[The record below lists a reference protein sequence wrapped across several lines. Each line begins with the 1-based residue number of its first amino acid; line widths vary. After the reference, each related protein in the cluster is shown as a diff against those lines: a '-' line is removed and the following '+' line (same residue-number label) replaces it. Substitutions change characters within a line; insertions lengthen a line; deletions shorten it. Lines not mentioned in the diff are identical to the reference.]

1 MSGQKLRFQAGFN
14 GFDCPTQNTTVNGT
28 IDEPTGF
35 DMSVVLLGEKST
47 ITLSQDSTQLSIF
60 DLDDLRCSAHAF
72 RNQSFVSTTTASTTF
87 TTAASTMFTT
97 AASTLS
103 TGTSTTSP
111 AKPNWPGSYDI
122 NIQCDRTVCCCLS
135 DRLEMT
141 RQPGN
146 MLRLQSNLV
155 GVNCP
160 PNPAFLGQITEPITF
175 DMNINIVNDPI
186 IVRLSPDSQIVT
198 IINLANPK
206 CSGGAMRSKA
216 TATYSNNLW
225 MMMMICFVAAAKSVL

>member
-1 MSGQKLRFQAGFN
+1 MTKLSGQKLRFLASFN
-14 GFDCPTQNTTVNGT
+14 GFRCPTQNTTVDGI

-35 DMSVVLLGEKST
+35 DMSIVLLGEKST
-47 ITLSQDSTQLSIF
+47 VTLNPDSTQLAIF
-60 DLDDLRCSAHAF
+60 DLDDLRCSAHAY
-72 RNQSFVSTTTASTTF
+72 RNQSFVSTTAAPTTLTTATTATSTLTTSRNTAS
-87 TTAASTMFTT
+87 A
-97 AASTLS
+97 
-103 TGTSTTSP
+103 

-122 NIQCDRTVCCCLS
+122 NTQCDRTACCCLS

-160 PNPAFLGQITEPITF
+160 STPAFLGQITEPITF
-175 DMNINIVNDPI
+175 DMSIKIVNDSN
-186 IVRLSPDSQIVT
+186 IVRLSPDSQGVS

-206 CSGGAMRSKA
+206 CSASAMRSKA

-225 MMMMICFVAAAKSVL
+225 MMMLICFVAATKSAL